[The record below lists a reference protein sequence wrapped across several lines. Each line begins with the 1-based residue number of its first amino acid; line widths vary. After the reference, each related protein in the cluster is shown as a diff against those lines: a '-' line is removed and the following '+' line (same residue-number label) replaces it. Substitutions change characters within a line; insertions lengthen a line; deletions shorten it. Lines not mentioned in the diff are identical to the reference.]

1 MNSIIATLELREIHT
16 DPVNTYG
23 LTYCSADAVV
33 PSNSDNSEVRL
44 RLLCR
49 EKEGPKLSSF
59 INWAPGTRALV
70 AGTLVFND
78 DTSRALDIVVDRL
91 FTNIPSD
98 VYVNEVILGNAFFA
112 DSEYKTNRSKM
123 LTTKIGSTL
132 DNSDITTWLFME
144 TYPTLESKLKEYIRK
159 GRQCCVQGYIR
170 EYRKNDSD
178 SPYRAIVANKFT
190 VRKDR
195 KPAAK
200 APGNGNYDGV
210 DEAPDFTK
218 GF

>member
-1 MNSIIATLELREIHT
+1 MNSIIATLELREIHA

-144 TYPTLESKLKEYIRK
+144 TYPTLEPKLKEYIRK

-170 EYRKNDSD
+170 EYRKDDSD

-195 KPAAK
+195 KPTAK